1 MGLLEQTYISDI
13 KILYF
18 GYMTKII
25 LDIIVIST
33 QTVGGVSLLSVIFA
47 DMILLGS
54 GTAKHYIACMF
65 FTL

>member
-1 MGLLEQTYISDI
+1 
-13 KILYF
+13 
-18 GYMTKII
+18 MTKII